1 MDRRPGDRIFGIE
14 TEFGCLVEDPGTRPE
29 RVVEDLKNH
38 IFLEMNLGAI
48 DLHARDEV
56 FEPMASGG
64 FMLNGSRLYVD
75 AVGSHLEYATAEC
88 RQLDDLVL
96 NDRAGQRVIVRAIEG
111 LGLADQV
118 RIYNNSIDHFGG
130 HTFGCHENYFVEMS
144 ESFFS
149 EDVNAL
155 FAFLVTRQLF
165 AGVGRVGGHVL
176 IEGGEPSTRQL
187 NQNPI
192 DYIWV
197 SQIYH
202 AYPDDEVNFQLSQRA
217 DHILRTVA
225 SRVRFNRALINPKWE
240 HFYAHGGMNRLHLL
254 FGEANQST
262 YAYKLK
268 VGTTSLVLQLLEDG
282 ELIGEPELHQ
292 PLIALR
298 DISRDEEYKW
308 RVTTED
314 GVETSALDIQYRL
327 LEKAQGYAGNSK
339 DIDWVLREW
348 SSVLDALKSDPM
360 SLGDRLDWVAK
371 KQMVE
376 SFIADGG
383 AEWGDDVLHSLD
395 LEYHNINPSQS
406 LFYALPDDLPLR
418 HLDEV
423 AAVDAMTEPPKDTRA
438 YGRGKLV
445 AKAVERGLG
454 SPYLF
459 DWSSAV
465 LGRNEFYE
473 MPDPFHPYAE
483 VGQGWIVDGS
493 R

>member
-1 MDRRPGDRIFGIE
+1 MDRLPGDRIFGIE
-14 TEFGCLVEDPGTRPE
+14 TEFGCLVENPEIRPE
-29 RVVEDLKNH
+29 RAVEDIKNAV
-38 IFLEMNLGAI
+38 FLEMGLGAI

-64 FMLNGSRLYVD
+64 FMINGSRLYID

-88 RQLDDLVL
+88 RNLDDLVL
-96 NDRAGQRVIVRAIEG
+96 NDRAGQRIIVRALEE
-111 LGLADQV
+111 LGFADSV

-130 HTFGCHENYFVEMS
+130 HTFGCHENYLVQMS
-144 ESFFS
+144 EGFFS

-155 FAFLVTRQLF
+155 FGFLVTRQLF
-165 AGVGRVGGHVL
+165 AGVGRVGGHML
-176 IEGGEPSTRQL
+176 IDGGEPSSRQM

-202 AYPDDEVNFQLSQRA
+202 AYPDEDVKFQISQRA

-268 VGTTSLVLQLLEDG
+268 IGTTNLVLQLLEDG

-292 PLIALR
+292 PLVALR
-298 DISRDEEYKW
+298 DVSRDDDYKW
-308 RVTTED
+308 KVITAD

-327 LEKAQGYAGNSK
+327 LEKSQGYAGNSQ

-348 SSVLDALKSDPM
+348 SVVLDALKSDPM
-360 SLGDRLDWVAK
+360 SLADRLDWVAK
-371 KQMVE
+371 KQMIEAFV
-376 SFIADGG
+376 ADGG
-383 AEWGDDVLHSLD
+383 ADWGDDVLHSLD

-406 LFYALPDDLPLR
+406 LFYALPEDQPLR
-418 HLDEV
+418 QLDELAV
-423 AAVDAMTEPPKDTRA
+423 VDAMTEAPRNTRA
-438 YGRGKLV
+438 HGRSRLV
-445 AKAVERGLG
+445 QRAVKRGLG
-454 SPYLF
+454 SPYMF

-465 LGRNEFYE
+465 LGRQEFYE
-473 MPDPFHPYAE
+473 MPDPFHPYEEVAE
-483 VGQGWIVDGS
+483 GWDAYLGK
-493 R
+493 